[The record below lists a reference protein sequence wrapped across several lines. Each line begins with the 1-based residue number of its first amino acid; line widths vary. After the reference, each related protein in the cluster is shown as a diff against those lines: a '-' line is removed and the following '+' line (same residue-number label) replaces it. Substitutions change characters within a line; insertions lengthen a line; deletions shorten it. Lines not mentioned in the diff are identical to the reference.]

1 MKKGYAILLV
11 ILAGILWGTSGIFV
25 HYLAPLGFSSVQM
38 TSIRSGVAAIGMLIY
53 ALVRDRS
60 LFRARKIDLCIFL
73 LTAIGLFG
81 TGSCYFYSMQ
91 ASSISTAVVLMYTA
105 PIYVMLF
112 SVFFFDERLSKAKLA
127 ALILMLGGCA
137 LVSGVVGGMK
147 FSLTGILMGV
157 ISGIAYGAY
166 NILTKLSMRRGVRP
180 LTANVYVFS
189 FTFLITLAFASPSSM
204 IENAAQSPTTAIPLA
219 LGCGIVTFILP
230 YVLYTR
236 AMQRLDATTTAALGI
251 VEPMSAALFGI
262 FLFGEQIDIY
272 IGSGIILILTAI
284 LLTCKSEG

>member
-1 MKKGYAILLV
+1 MKKGYAILMV
-11 ILAGILWGTSGIFV
+11 ILAGVLWGTSGIFV
-25 HYLAPLGFSSVQM
+25 HYLAPLGYTSVQM
-38 TSIRSGVAAIGMLIY
+38 TSIRSGVAALGTLIY
-53 ALVRDRS
+53 ALVHDRS
-60 LFRARKIDLCIFL
+60 LFRTRKIDLCIFM

-112 SVFFFDERLSKAKLA
+112 SVFFFGEKLSRAKLA
-127 ALILMLGGCA
+127 ALVLMLVGCA

-147 FSLTGILMGV
+147 FSLAGILMGV

-166 NILTKLSMRRGVRP
+166 NILTKLSMRRGVHP
-180 LTANVYVFS
+180 LTACVYVFS
-189 FTFLITLAFASPSSM
+189 FTFLISLTFASPSSM
-204 IENAAQSPTTAIPLA
+204 IENTAQSPTVTIPLA

-236 AMQRLDATTTAALGI
+236 AMQRLDATTTASLGI

-262 FLFGEQIDIY
+262 LLFREQIDIY

-284 LLTCKSEG
+284 LLTCQSEK